1 MALKSFFFYVSSSSP
16 QLLRTCFFVKTTKI
30 PILQQV
36 TDRDTPILVS
46 LEMHHLRKYYNL
58 KTEKKCYEAY
68 TKKKTLDKKLSQRL
82 KSYKMNFIN

>member
-68 TKKKTLDKKLSQRL
+68 TKKK
-82 KSYKMNFIN
+82 NFRQEIKPTIEIL